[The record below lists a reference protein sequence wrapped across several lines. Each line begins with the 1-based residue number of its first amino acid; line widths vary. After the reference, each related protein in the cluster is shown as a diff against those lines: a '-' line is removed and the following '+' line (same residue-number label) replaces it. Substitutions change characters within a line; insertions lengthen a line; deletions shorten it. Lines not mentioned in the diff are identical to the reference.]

1 MCLATAA
8 PDLAVVMPQD
18 IESKTCISQRR
29 VSFGYIEECDACEH
43 HHFDEEQMA
52 DMWYTKA
59 DLKEF
64 RRHAKKILKD
74 VSSMDETDCYRG
86 LEVFENSNRSHRYQ
100 TCVLPVLQLQE
111 DLWDLDV
118 EDPVGLQSYAA
129 SLNRK
134 CVESAIK
141 RGLQD
146 SAEACAVHQESFEY
160 STVESFFD
168 ELAACTCQNSK
179 VPVSSDEMTAQAA

>member
-1 MCLATAA
+1 MCLSTAT
-8 PDLAVVMPQD
+8 PELAVVLPQD
-18 IESKTCISQRR
+18 IEAKTTTTPQRR

-52 DMWYTKA
+52 DMWYNKA
-59 DLKEF
+59 DLKGF
-64 RRHAKKILKD
+64 RRQAKKILKD
-74 VSSMDETDCYRG
+74 TNAMDEADCYRG
-86 LEVFENSNRSHRYQ
+86 LEVFENSNRSQRYQ

-111 DLWDLDV
+111 DLWDMDI
-118 EDPVGLQSYAA
+118 EDPVGLQSYAV

-134 CVESAIK
+134 CVEAAIK

-146 SAEACAVHQESFEY
+146 SREACSVHQESFEC

-168 ELAACTCQNSK
+168 ELITCTCQAA
-179 VPVSSDEMTAQAA
+179 SSSPEDMTAQAA